1 MKTQL
6 TLSQKQTLKVINL
19 IGIMMFALLSFNPTY
34 AQTNST
40 PTKEVISNERT
51 IKGLVS
57 TEDGALPGVNIVLQ
71 GTRTGVNTDS
81 NGEFTFP
88 VKLKTGDVLI
98 FSYLGFEN
106 QQVTIKDDTTFIKLV
121 LTEDLVEMIG
131 ALDSAKP
138 YKSKRKKN

>member
-98 FSYLGFEN
+98 PSRGRPAGSGNWLRTNTKLKEVSYW
-106 QQVTIKDDTTFIKLV
+106 
-121 LTEDLVEMIG
+121 
-131 ALDSAKP
+131 
-138 YKSKRKKN
+138 R